1 MTDNFTQ
8 EIKRI
13 GGSLTIII
21 PANVIKFAGL
31 EEGDTIKVMFVKVPK
46 EK

>member
-13 GGSLTIII
+13 GGSLTIVI

-31 EEGDTIKVMFVKVPK
+31 KEGDNIKVLFVKVPK
-46 EK
+46 K